1 MIDLEAFTTAL
12 VGFLVT
18 VDPLG
23 VVPIFLAITAGA
35 GPSHRRAM
43 ANKGMLVGGVALLGF
58 ALAGDAVLVT
68 LGISMPAF
76 RISGG
81 IFLFLLAL
89 EMVFE
94 RRTQRRNGT
103 ASSAV
108 EEGPELDVSVFPL
121 AVPLIAGPAAIT
133 AAILASNTH
142 GTTLVT
148 QASVVLALLTALAL
162 TWLALILCDLIEKL
176 LGATL
181 IGVVS
186 RLLGL
191 LLGALAI
198 QYVIDGV
205 QMVLRG
211 P

>member
-1 MIDLEAFTTAL
+1 
-12 VGFLVT
+12 
-18 VDPLG
+18 
-23 VVPIFLAITAGA
+23 
-35 GPSHRRAM
+35 
-43 ANKGMLVGGVALLGF
+43 
-58 ALAGDAVLVT
+58 
-68 LGISMPAF
+68 MPAF

-94 RRTQRRNGT
+94 RRAQRRNGT
-103 ASSAV
+103 AAHAAEESSSI
-108 EEGPELDVSVFPL
+108 DVSVFPL

-133 AAILASNTH
+133 AAILASNVH
-142 GTTLVT
+142 GTTLVG
-148 QASVVLALLTALAL
+148 QASVVLALLAALAL
-162 TWLALILCDLIEKL
+162 TWVALILSDLVEKL

-205 QMVLRG
+205 QTVLRST
-211 P
+211 